1 MLLKEM
7 FPRNWLLS
15 VNVWWRNISNIITL
29 SCTLY
34 DVTSND
40 GAMGGFE
47 MDENMNEYIHTCCI
61 QMSGIFLISYFIHN
75 PNGGGIVCAHN
86 FLRWLFLN

>member
-1 MLLKEM
+1 M
-7 FPRNWLLS
+7 
-15 VNVWWRNISNIITL
+15 
-29 SCTLY
+29 
-34 DVTSND
+34 TSND

-75 PNGGGIVCAHN
+75 PNGGELIVPI
-86 FLRWLFLN
+86 LFSDGYFSIKKGVLNSKIT